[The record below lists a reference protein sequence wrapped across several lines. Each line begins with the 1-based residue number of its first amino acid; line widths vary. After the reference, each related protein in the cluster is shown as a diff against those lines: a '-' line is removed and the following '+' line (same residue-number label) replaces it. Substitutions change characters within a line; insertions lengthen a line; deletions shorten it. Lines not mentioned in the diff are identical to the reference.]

1 MTNEE
6 KDRLIAYLV
15 DAGEIDPEGDV
26 EAQFLEWRQVHEQV
40 VSGEVHYKAILVA
53 AALVMPAGGSHS
65 PEHAHPRFHSL
76 LHLVSQPGGFAASR
90 RHPGGPTTRYSVASA
105 SVFFTAGIVFSLL
118 HAGFFMPALR
128 RKSFRSFIYVETDY
142 LIFNPFSG
150 SRPSLFVFC
159 WLLVALVVIS
169 SHFFGIVT

>member
-53 AALVMPAGGSHS
+53 AALVRD
-65 PEHAHPRFHSL
+65 ERAHP
-76 LHLVSQPGGFAASR
+76 
-90 RHPGGPTTRYSVASA
+90 
-105 SVFFTAGIVFSLL
+105 
-118 HAGFFMPALR
+118 
-128 RKSFRSFIYVETDY
+128 
-142 LIFNPFSG
+142 
-150 SRPSLFVFC
+150 
-159 WLLVALVVIS
+159 
-169 SHFFGIVT
+169 

>member
-40 VSGEVHYKAILVA
+40 VSGEVHYKAILEA
-53 AALVMPAGGSHS
+53 AALVSEDMSTLIPDSTACCTWS
-65 PEHAHPRFHSL
+65 PNQVVFP
-76 LHLVSQPGGFAASR
+76 
-90 RHPGGPTTRYSVASA
+90 HPGGPTTRYSAASA
-105 SVFFTAGIVFSLL
+105 SVFFTDGIVFSLL

-128 RKSFRSFIYVETDY
+128 RKSFRSFIYVETDSTY
-142 LIFNPFSG
+142 PFFIFRISTFAFRLLLIES
-150 SRPSLFVFC
+150 SL
-159 WLLVALVVIS
+159 S
-169 SHFFGIVT
+169 SI